1 MSTAT
6 PGTGGRADARIDTL
20 LSRLLDLSL
29 RNRLLNFKSTK
40 QSMCIATGDV
50 AGIGAVENA
59 FSRPG
64 APWLRMAAT
73 AFPDDI
79 AAQWESTTADL
90 SRGILRMRTTD
101 ARCATDSIEIFR
113 RAQRTLDETGA
124 NPLFL
129 VIGTLEHRDPESGQ
143 SARAPLIPMMPTR
156 TTI

>member
-6 PGTGGRADARIDTL
+6 PGLGGRADARIDTL

-40 QSMCIATGDV
+40 QSMCIAAGDV
-50 AGIGAVENA
+50 AGIGAVEDA

-79 AAQWESTTADL
+79 AAQWQSTTADL
-90 SRGILRMRTTD
+90 SRGILP
-101 ARCATDSIEIFR
+101 
-113 RAQRTLDETGA
+113 GA
-124 NPLFL
+124 PRQLQAGFSF
-129 VIGTLEHRDPESGQ
+129 HW
-143 SARAPLIPMMPTR
+143 
-156 TTI
+156 